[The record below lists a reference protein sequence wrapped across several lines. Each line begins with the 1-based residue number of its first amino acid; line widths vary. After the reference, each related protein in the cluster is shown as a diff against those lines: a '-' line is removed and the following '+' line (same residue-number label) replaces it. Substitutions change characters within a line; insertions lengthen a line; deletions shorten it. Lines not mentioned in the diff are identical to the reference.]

1 MRPLAAL
8 IAAALV
14 ATAALADDPP
24 PPRPKIGLALGGG
37 GARGG
42 AHVGVLK
49 VLERLHIPVDYVA
62 GTSMGAIVGGLYAA
76 GVPLETIEEELRGTD
91 WSDLLA
97 DRPVYRDLV
106 WRRKQDEG
114 RYLLDLELGLR
125 DWKLHVPSGL
135 RAGQK
140 LGFKL
145 QTLLLPVQQVH
156 DFSLLPLPFACVATD
171 VETGDRVVLDHGD
184 LAQSILASM
193 TIPGAFAPV
202 EIDGKLLVDGGMAD
216 NLPVEVVRAMGAD
229 IVIAVNVGTP
239 LAKREALAS
248 FVGVTGQAFGFL
260 TVRNAERSAA
270 LADVVI
276 RPDLSGVDSGD
287 FGSVGEAITRGE
299 AAAAEAEQALAK
311 LSSDAWDPARRRQP
325 DFSSFPLAFV
335 RAEGNQRVDSRV
347 ILARAGLQEGEP
359 FQIPRV
365 RLALRRV
372 FGTSDFQWV
381 RFGLDKEEE
390 GTGVVFR
397 VKEKPWGPTYIHFG
411 LELVDDL
418 EGDADYV
425 VKANLTRTNLNRRG
439 GEWRN
444 DIQAGSHPG
453 WRTELYQPL
462 DFRGHFFVAPWA
474 VRVRSRAPI
483 FQDGNRIAS
492 YTVDENLVQLDGG
505 IEYGRW
511 GEVRLGVYR
520 SRVHA
525 EVDTGPPALPT
536 LDVGGGGVAFDVGFD
551 NLDRPAIPRHG
562 SQARVHSIFSRT
574 SLGAEESYDRVE
586 LVASHFRGRGRHTGF
601 AVLQYGTSLGSEL
614 PAYDS
619 FVLGGLFSLGGY
631 SEGELRGQ
639 VLAGLST
646 GYHFRLSNLPSG
658 LGQGV
663 YLGAELDAANVWDN
677 TSEVSVSDLLYGVTV
692 LVGADTLVGPV
703 FLAYGWAEGG
713 HDRLY
718 LTVGRSF

>member
-1 MRPLAAL
+1 MRRL
-8 IAAALV
+8 AAALAV
-14 ATAALADDPP
+14 SVVTAAWAAEESPAQ
-24 PPRPKIGLALGGG
+24 RPKIGLALGGG

-62 GTSMGAIVGGLYAA
+62 GTSMGAVIGGLYAA
-76 GVPLETIEEELRGTD
+76 GVPVDQIDEELRSTD

-97 DRPVYRDLV
+97 DRPTYRDLV

-145 QTLLLPVQQVH
+145 QTLLLPVHEVH
-156 DFSLLPLPFACVATD
+156 DFSKLPLPFACVATD

-239 LAKREALAS
+239 LAKREALGS

-270 LADVVI
+270 LADLVI
-276 RPDLSGVDSGD
+276 RPELSGVDSGD
-287 FGSVGEAITRGE
+287 FGAVAEAMGRGE
-299 AAAAEAEQALAK
+299 AAATAMEAELAK
-311 LSSDAWDPARRRQP
+311 FSSETWDPSLRTQP
-325 DFSSFPLAFV
+325 PMPGFPVAFV
-335 RAEGNQRVDSRV
+335 RVEGNERVDSRAIV
-347 ILARAGLQEGEP
+347 ARAGLRAGEP
-359 FQIPRV
+359 FQVPRV

-381 RFGLDKEEE
+381 RFGLDQQEE
-390 GTGVVFR
+390 GTGVVFH
-397 VKEKPWGPTYIHFG
+397 VKEKPWGPTYLHFG
-411 LELVDDL
+411 LEIADDL

-425 VKANLTRTNLNRRG
+425 VKANLTRTNVNRRG

-444 DIQAGSHPG
+444 DFQVGSHPG
-453 WRTELYQPL
+453 FRTELFQPL

-474 VRVRSRAPI
+474 VTVRSRQPLYEE
-483 FQDGNRIAS
+483 GSRIAS
-492 YTVDENLVQLDGG
+492 YTVDENRAQFDSG

-536 LDVGGGGVAFDVGFD
+536 FDVDGGGVAFDVGFD

-562 SQARVHSIFSRT
+562 SSARLHSIFSRT

-614 PAYDS
+614 PAYDV

-639 VLAGLST
+639 VLAGVST

-658 LGQGV
+658 LGQGLYV
-663 YLGAELDAANVWDN
+663 GVDVDAANVWDT
-677 TSEVSVSDLLYGVTV
+677 TSEVSVSDLLYGVT
-692 LVGADTLVGPV
+692 LLLGADTLLGPV
-703 FLAYGWAEGG
+703 FLAYGYAEGG